1 MASIPH
7 RAGPRRVKTSGLR
20 SEISAQL
27 VLDSELPGQQA
38 ASVRSAKA
46 TGATRPISATSPS
59 LRPQARLSLPHCRSP
74 AATGRPKADPLSTLS
89 KPEAR
94 ELKMGIDP
102 RPQALPYYWLRPHS
116 AAQSTHT
123 TNRPPNLFSAPIG
136 GQARLLIGCL
146 QPDEP
151 VSLGSLVRIQNSCF

>member
-1 MASIPH
+1 MAHSWVPALVSFKSRGASRMASIPH

-27 VLDSELPGQQA
+27 VLDSELLGQQA

-46 TGATRPISATSPS
+46 TEATRPISATSPS
-59 LRPQARLSLPHCRSP
+59 RRPQARLSLPHCRSP
-74 AATGRPKADPLSTLS
+74 ATTERHKADPLSALS
-89 KPEAR
+89 KPEAT
-94 ELKMGIDP
+94 EQKMGIDP

-123 TNRPPNLFSAPIG
+123 TNRPCPTFSPPPSEV
-136 GQARLLIGCL
+136 R
-146 QPDEP
+146 P
-151 VSLGSLVRIQNSCF
+151 GS